1 THNGLELREAIL
13 TGIEQANQ
21 LIINN
26 TCGAATTIAIT
37 EINGR
42 LVRTY
47 HAGDSE
53 ILITGQRG
61 KIKYQTLAHSPVGYA
76 VESGL
81 LNNEQA
87 IMHAERHI
95 VSNVLGYR
103 DMHVSVGTQVR
114 LDPRDTLLVATDGL
128 FDNLHKTEIVDYIRK
143 GKLINCCNALIDNTY
158 QRMME
163 DDPEHPSK
171 HDDLTFILFRLS
183 RD

>member
-1 THNGLELREAIL
+1 MDTELIFHVALGDIAVFSRSATDNDKPNEDAAAVFPIDDTTVVIMVADGVGGQAEGDAASSNVVHEIDNLIKRHTHNGLELREAIL

-87 IMHAERHI
+87 IM
-95 VSNVLGYR
+95 
-103 DMHVSVGTQVR
+103 
-114 LDPRDTLLVATDGL
+114 
-128 FDNLHKTEIVDYIRK
+128 
-143 GKLINCCNALIDNTY
+143 
-158 QRMME
+158 QRYSQIWCMAA
-163 DDPEHPSK
+163 
-171 HDDLTFILFRLS
+171 
-183 RD
+183 